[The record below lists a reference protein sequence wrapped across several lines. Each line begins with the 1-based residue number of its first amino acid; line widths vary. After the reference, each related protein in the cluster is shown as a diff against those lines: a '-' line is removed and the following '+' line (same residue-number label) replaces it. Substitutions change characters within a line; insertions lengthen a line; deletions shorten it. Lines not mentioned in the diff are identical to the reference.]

1 MMTLFGLSTTRLAPM
16 AAAIS
21 RLNGVSESN
30 AILARSSPAASETRL
45 IGPPGAS
52 GTGSAAAAIA
62 GAEAAANL
70 DAATAAAPPSNDV
83 LRKLLRDLW
92 HSVVMAHTLELRPKY
107 TSEVAGY

>member
-1 MMTLFGLSTTRLAPM
+1 
-16 AAAIS
+16 
-21 RLNGVSESN
+21 VSESN

-52 GTGSAAAAIA
+52 GISSAAAAIA

-70 DAATAAAPPSNDV
+70 DAATAAAPPNNDV